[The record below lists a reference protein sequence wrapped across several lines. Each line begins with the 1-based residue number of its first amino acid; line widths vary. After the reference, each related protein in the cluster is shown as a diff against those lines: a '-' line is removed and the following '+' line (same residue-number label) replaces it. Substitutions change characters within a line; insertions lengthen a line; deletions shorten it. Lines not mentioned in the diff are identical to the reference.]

1 MEAVEYMWPI
11 LKGSR
16 PPQGICGK
24 AAPACSVCSP
34 LCILT
39 AHAGCSALALP
50 GSGRLL
56 ELFKQAI
63 KLHRFKMGNLLWWWL
78 LPNLQF
84 PWKESSGF
92 IKLVFVLQRHH
103 ARLISLSGWVE
114 ILNKNRVFPAMNKTD
129 TRVDQ
134 TTGMWT
140 HILSL
145 DWMVQ
150 TRLNEPC

>member
-63 KLHRFKMGNLLWWWL
+63 KLHRQITHSKWGICCGGDSYPTCSFHERKVLVLLNWGLSCKGTMQELSACQAEWRSWIKIGFF
-78 LPNLQF
+78 Q
-84 PWKESSGF
+84 PWTRQTHGW
-92 IKLVFVLQRHH
+92 IKPQVC
-103 ARLISLSGWVE
+103 E
-114 ILNKNRVFPAMNKTD
+114 
-129 TRVDQ
+129 
-134 TTGMWT
+134 
-140 HILSL
+140 HIY
-145 DWMVQ
+145 
-150 TRLNEPC
+150 